1 MILAREYPPSAVST
15 DSLGIQRASLPYLA
29 VYLNTHDVAQKEP
42 LGLPEKYGN
51 PKESAGESPF
61 FPDKM
66 FLFFGYYIYC
76 INHTQIALAG
86 GLREVS
92 KVAFWSHV

>member
-66 FLFFGYYIYC
+66 FLFFGYYIY
-76 INHTQIALAG
+76 IYIYIASIT
-86 GLREVS
+86 LRL
-92 KVAFWSHV
+92 H

>member
-1 MILAREYPPSAVST
+1 
-15 DSLGIQRASLPYLA
+15 LPYLA

-42 LGLPEKYGN
+42 VGLPENYGK

-66 FLFFGYYIYC
+66 FLFFGYIYILYIYIYC

-92 KVAFWSHV
+92 KVAFW